1 MEEMFIMADEIR
13 ITQDGFDKM
22 MEELTEL
29 KTIKRTQI
37 SEAIRVAR
45 EFGDLSENSEYNE
58 AKDEQARIEG
68 RISELEE
75 KLKNVRVVSKDELS
89 TDTVGIGSI
98 VTIIDD
104 GMEFDYK
111 LVSGAEDVG
120 AGENSITDSSPVG
133 KALMGKRVGD
143 VVTVDAPAGSFEI
156 TVLKIRV

>member
-1 MEEMFIMADEIR
+1 MADEIR
-13 ITQDGFDKM
+13 ITQEGYDKM

-29 KTIKRTQI
+29 KTVKRTQI

-89 TDTVGIGSI
+89 TDVVGIGSI
-98 VTIIDD
+98 ITINDD
-104 GMEFDYK
+104 GVEMEYK

-120 AGENSITDSSPVG
+120 SGENSITDMSPVG

-143 VVTVDAPAGSFEI
+143 VVVVDAPAGSFEI